1 MKKTTKKL
9 ELKKV
14 TLQDLDDRSLQALAA
29 GAATVHT
36 LCGGATCRLVSCAV
50 QCG

>member
-1 MKKTTKKL
+1 MKKTKKL

-14 TLQDLDDRSLQALAA
+14 TLQDLDDRTLQNMAG

-36 LCGGATCRLVSCAV
+36 LCGGNTCRLVSCAV
-50 QCG
+50 ACG